1 MYAVGRHLAEI
12 NESELKIDVSGFEA
26 YKLHKYS
33 LGAFN
38 IQENFASLDEVNAL
52 TVRKSGIAER
62 VVRRILCRPQG
73 EIQTNIQEKHFSF
86 DPDIMNLSD
95 GIYLNGYWQSEKYF
109 SDIEDIIR
117 REFTLAESPDKLN
130 VEFAKRIEKS
140 NSISIHIRRCDYIDD
155 PGTLRIHGMLGLDF
169 YSKAINYISEKV
181 QDPHFYVF
189 SDDYEGAKRNIKI
202 DYPTTFMK
210 HNNDEKNY
218 ADMWLMSLCKHH
230 IIANSTFSWWGA
242 WLTPDPDKIVIAPK
256 LWFSDEEMNSHTQD
270 LIPDGWIRL

>member
-62 VVRRILCRPQG
+62 VVRRILCKPQG

-130 VEFAKRIEKS
+130 VEFAKRIKKS

-155 PGTLRIHGMLGLDF
+155 PVTLRIHGMLGLIF
-169 YSKAINYISEKV
+169 TVK
-181 QDPHFYVF
+181 P
-189 SDDYEGAKRNIKI
+189 
-202 DYPTTFMK
+202 
-210 HNNDEKNY
+210 
-218 ADMWLMSLCKHH
+218 
-230 IIANSTFSWWGA
+230 
-242 WLTPDPDKIVIAPK
+242 
-256 LWFSDEEMNSHTQD
+256 
-270 LIPDGWIRL
+270 